1 MPPPCSLHPPHPT
14 FSLPSHHATPP
25 PKQTVQ
31 IAPPQPNSSTI
42 RTTFNAQ
49 MVALGEEMSASDI
62 ALEWDQLMDE
72 RRRQR
77 RGARRRRRRK
87 NLGIWDEE
95 EGIEDEIDER
105 WLFGPDRSRNLTKR
119 QEAALSRYLQE
130 EALLLTNDTQIM
142 MESTELGSSRTET
155 STLRRRNRDKV
166 LLRARASE
174 ERIMMNYRR
183 LVISIAANYEGN
195 GLSLEDLIQA
205 GCVGLLRG
213 VRKFDHKKGYKLST
227 YVYWWIKQAIV
238 RAIANN
244 SRLVRLPV
252 NLCEATSKVSEA
264 KAILASKLMRRPT
277 HAEIAEFANLSVSS
291 VKLIVQWNKKPFSFD
306 LPAKKD
312 GLRLQDVISGPDEL
326 RPELAVIRQLK
337 LQSLVKVFG
346 KLSDREEVIIRLR
359 YGLNGERA
367 QTFEEIGK
375 LINVSGERARQI
387 HIKTLR
393 KLRKEKSLIECLLL
407 RSL

>member
-1 MPPPCSLHPPHPT
+1 MPSCSLHPPHPT
-14 FSLPSHHATPP
+14 FSLPSHHAAPP

-31 IAPPQPNSSTI
+31 IAPPQPNSFTI

-49 MVALGEEMSASDI
+49 MVALGEDLSASDI

-77 RGARRRRRRK
+77 RGARRKKRRK
-87 NLGIWDEE
+87 NLGFWDEK

-130 EALLLTNDTQIM
+130 EALLLTNDTQM
-142 MESTELGSSRTET
+142 TMESTELGFCTET
-155 STLRRRNRDKV
+155 STLPRRNRDKV

-183 LVISIAANYEGN
+183 LVISIANNYEGN
-195 GLSLEDLIQA
+195 GLSLEDLIQE

-244 SRLVRLPV
+244 SRLIRLPV
-252 NLCEATSKVSEA
+252 NLCEATSKVTEA
-264 KAILASKLMRRPT
+264 NAILTSRLMRKPT
-277 HAEIAEFANLSVSS
+277 HAEIAEFVNLSVSS
-291 VKLIVQWNKKPFSFD
+291 VKLIVQRNKKPISFD
-306 LPAKKD
+306 LPVDKD
-312 GLRLQDVISGPDEL
+312 GLRLQDVMSGSDEL

-346 KLSDREEVIIRLR
+346 KLSDREELIIRLR

-375 LINVSGERARQI
+375 SINVTGERARQI
-387 HIKTLR
+387 HIRTLR